1 MLLDYI
7 RSLEI
12 TLTELPKGFF
22 LMEINNS
29 RVEAAARDNIHL
41 ALGGADPPRAR
52 RLYLARDQSLQR

>member
-1 MLLDYI
+1 MLPDYI

-52 RLYLARDQSLQR
+52 